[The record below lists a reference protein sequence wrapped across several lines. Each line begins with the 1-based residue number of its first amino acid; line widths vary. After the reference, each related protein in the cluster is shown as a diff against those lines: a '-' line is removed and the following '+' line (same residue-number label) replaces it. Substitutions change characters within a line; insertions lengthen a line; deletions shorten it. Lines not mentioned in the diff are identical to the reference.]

1 MDAGNEDNVEVMA
14 CVPPAMVAALDA
26 TLPRVQEAV
35 DARDPAAI
43 EQALHLWAK
52 CAHRIQKRVLA
63 RFEFMHEPGDQ
74 LWESLE
80 KVWRMLVELGDDT
93 EGESEQA
100 AVATRCVKV
109 ACNVL
114 LRHYYAKLSVDLW
127 GDNDELDPDTYL
139 GLARLPENGAPVPVL
154 RLLFTEWTLTPVLP
168 FRTGE
173 MFQMLADRQTPRRS
187 MQCCHLL
194 FGALY
199 GQDSVPK
206 DLRELAKHVGD
217 MFLISYKSMKDG
229 LCAILGKPKEHDDD
243 DVYSRLLCG
252 GEHGQHVLQ
261 MFARMQDVRDKAER
275 SNPEL
280 TSQELDCVAW
290 DAGGPLPSLYALGLA
305 RVFMLRLHKRVEA
318 RRLVERTEDWRAA
331 CQSDPVLGANPG
343 AFHAAFDLAWEA
355 GRTRGLKCLKRAR
368 ASE

>member
-1 MDAGNEDNVEVMA
+1 MVTV
-14 CVPPAMVAALDA
+14 CVPPVMVAALDA
-26 TLPRVQEAV
+26 TLPKVQEAV
-35 DARDPAAI
+35 NALDPTAI
-43 EQALHLWAK
+43 EQALHSWAK
-52 CAHRIQKRVLA
+52 CAHRIQKCVLA
-63 RFEFMHEPGDQ
+63 RFEFMYEPGDQ
-74 LWESLE
+74 LWKSLE
-80 KVWRMLVELGDDT
+80 KVWRMLVKLGDDT

-100 AVATRCVKV
+100 ATAAHHCVKV
-109 ACNVL
+109 ACNTL
-114 LRHYYAKLSVDLW
+114 LRYDRTKLTVDLW
-127 GDNDELDPDTYL
+127 GHGDQLDPDTYNTL
-139 GLARLPENGAPVPVL
+139 TYLLPENGAPVPVL
-154 RLLFTEWTLTPVLP
+154 HLLMTGWTLTPVLP
-168 FRTGE
+168 WRTGS
-173 MFQMLADRQTPRRS
+173 MFVTLADRQTPRRS

-229 LCAILGKPKEHDDD
+229 LHAILGKPKEHDDD
-243 DVYSRLLCG
+243 DVYSRLLDE
-252 GEHGQHVLQ
+252 GEHGEHVLR

-275 SNPEL
+275 ANPEL
-280 TSQELDCVAW
+280 TSQELDRVAW

-318 RRLVERTEDWRAA
+318 RRLEERTADWRDA

>member
-1 MDAGNEDNVEVMA
+1 MVTV

-26 TLPRVQEAV
+26 TLPKVQAAV

-43 EQALHLWAK
+43 ERALNSWAK
-52 CAHRIQKRVLA
+52 CAHRIQKCVLD
-63 RFEFMHEPGDQ
+63 RFEVMYEPGDQ

-80 KVWRMLVELGDDT
+80 KVWRMLVALGDDT

-109 ACNVL
+109 ACNAL
-114 LRHYYAKLSVDLW
+114 LRHDRTKLSVHLW
-127 GDNDELDPDTYL
+127 GHEDLLDPYAYL
-139 GLARLPENGAPVPVL
+139 GLVRLPENGAPVPVL
-154 RLLFTEWTLTPVLP
+154 RLLLTEWKLTPVNP
-168 FRTGE
+168 YRTGE

-206 DLRELAKHVGD
+206 DLRELAEDVGD
-217 MFLISYKSMKDG
+217 TFLHEYKSMKDG
-229 LCAILGKPKEHDDD
+229 LYAILGKPKKDDYE
-243 DVYSRLLCG
+243 DVHSSILDG
-252 GEHGQHVLQ
+252 GEHGQHVLR

-305 RVFMLRLHKRVEA
+305 RVFILRLHKRVEA
-318 RRLVERTEDWRAA
+318 RRLEERTADWRDA